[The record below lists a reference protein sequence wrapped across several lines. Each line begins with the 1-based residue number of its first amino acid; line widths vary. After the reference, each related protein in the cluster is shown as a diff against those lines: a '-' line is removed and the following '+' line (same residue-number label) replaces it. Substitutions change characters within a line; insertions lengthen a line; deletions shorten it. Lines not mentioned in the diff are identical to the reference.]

1 MALHGTSTHLFPQGA
16 LAAMKSITEDELM
29 SPEVAGH
36 IATLWADKGIK
47 ETYQRR
53 SEFQLNDSAA

>member
-1 MALHGTSTHLFPQGA
+1 
-16 LAAMKSITEDELM
+16 MKSITEDELM